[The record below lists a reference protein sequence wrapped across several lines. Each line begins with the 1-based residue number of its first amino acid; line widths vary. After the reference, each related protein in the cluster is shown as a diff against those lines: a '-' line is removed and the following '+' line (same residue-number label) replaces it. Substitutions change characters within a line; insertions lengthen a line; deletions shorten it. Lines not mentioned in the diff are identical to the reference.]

1 MSVWMIE
8 IASCILI
15 GPIIFYF
22 SKLRAKING
31 LPMTL
36 YQCVEATT
44 LIALQLSE
52 FKPVSTSIC
61 EIKKKIFM

>member
-22 SKLRAKING
+22 SKIRAKING

-52 FKPVSTSIC
+52 FKI
-61 EIKKKIFM
+61 IFNINLWNFEKEFL